1 MTFNESALH
10 DWAGSS
16 STTIQ
21 YANGTRTTIRGYP
34 DGHRSIAIKPP
45 DRPEEDVPLELFNHP
60 ILTTAST
67 GMSGLEA
74 QAGRGIPMLTAEASD
89 YVRIGA
95 EYVGMG
101 TSAGGPWLAIP
112 AVFAASAGGQAL
124 GNWLGNTL
132 CPR

>member
-10 DWAGSS
+10 DWAHSS

-21 YANGTRTTIRGYP
+21 YANGTRTTIRDYS
-34 DGHRSIAIKPP
+34 DGHRSITIKPP
-45 DRPEEDVPLELFNHP
+45 DRPEGDVPLKLFNHP
-60 ILTTAST
+60 ILSTASA

-74 QAGRGIPMLTAEASD
+74 QAGHGIPMLTAEPSG